1 MAAETNNQ
9 GNGGE
14 PLEKDFSNGYHL
26 DSSHDA
32 DDALRKIR
40 TTGSLSISPELFE
53 KIYLSP
59 QNRVAGDLRKTV
71 GNPTPLAL
79 VGFLLSLTPLSMD
92 LMQWRGVPPYGSPGL
107 GTYVAF
113 GGILM
118 LLGSIGE
125 WILGNTFPCVVFGS
139 FGAFWIALTL
149 TLTPYMGAAAPNKYT
164 EPKGLVGPAFN
175 NSFGFYLVCMGA
187 LVIVYSIC
195 ALRTNLILFLIL
207 FLLIPAFACLTAG
220 YFHVA
225 LGNTATALACIKAG
239 GALAFVISMLGWYIF
254 AAILLASVDFP
265 LNLPVFDLS
274 HIIKGA
280 SEKKKTSDSE
290 A

>member
-1 MAAETNNQ
+1 MAAENQ
-9 GNGGE
+9 GNAGD

-26 DSSHDA
+26 DTNHDP
-32 DDALRKIR
+32 DEALRKIR

-59 QNRVAGDLRKTV
+59 QNKVAGELRKTV
-71 GNPTPLAL
+71 GNPTPVAL
-79 VGFLLSLTPLSMD
+79 TGFLLSLTPLSMD
-92 LMQWRGVPPYGSPGL
+92 LMMWRGVPPSGAAGAGMYI
-107 GTYVAF
+107 AF

-139 FGAFWIALTL
+139 FGSFWIALGITL
-149 TLTPYMGAAAPNKYT
+149 EPSSGAVSAY
-164 EPKGLVGPAFN
+164 PKGTLDPGFN
-175 NSFGFYLVCMGA
+175 NSYGFYLVCMGA
-187 LVIVYSIC
+187 LVTIYSIC
-195 ALRTNLILFLIL
+195 ALRTNLVLFLIL
-207 FLLIPAFACLTAG
+207 FLLIPAFALLTAG
-220 YFHVA
+220 YFHLA
-225 LGNTATALACIKAG
+225 LGNATMAVTCIKAG
-239 GALAFVISMLGWYIF
+239 GAFAFVICLLGWYIF

-280 SEKKKTSDSE
+280 SEKNKSNDS
-290 A
+290 AA